1 MIDVSVTF
9 GISHAALL
17 RMRQKPAFPDGDPI
31 YSEFSVQN
39 MHTLNLSELNGEI
52 WKQELYPGQGLEALL
67 KKLVPL
73 IDMSLQS
80 ETQSKYSIEQHLSRS
95 TGHPVSL
102 LKWTEEVMMDA
113 GTIGLF
119 GTKILDLDPKLVQKF
134 LTFDDENWKLWY
146 KWPNASA
153 MHAAKTTMI
162 KTIEDYLSL
171 PQEERSDAAHIVDLI
186 QKTTN
191 ALGLSK
197 KDIAASLAMLYW
209 VSVTSTFEK
218 SILMLSSRL
227 TNSPQIQYKYLQ
239 SLLLGAF
246 PYYVRH
252 FALWSYPK
260 RVWISLLWWQAWP
273 RGAVSMPPPRC
284 ARCRDSSVLQRIL
297 LHSNSGPTHDPR
309 R

>member
-1 MIDVSVTF
+1 MKILYKNAKVFTFDEVVIDVSVTF

-252 FALWSYPK
+252 FAL
-260 RVWISLLWWQAWP
+260 
-273 RGAVSMPPPRC
+273 
-284 ARCRDSSVLQRIL
+284 
-297 LHSNSGPTHDPR
+297 
-309 R
+309 